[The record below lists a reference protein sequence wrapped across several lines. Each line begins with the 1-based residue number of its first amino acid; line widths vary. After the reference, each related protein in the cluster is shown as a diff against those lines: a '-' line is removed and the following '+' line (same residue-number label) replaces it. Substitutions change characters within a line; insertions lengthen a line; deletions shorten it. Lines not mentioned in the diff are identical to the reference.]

1 MTHYSSY
8 ALFADQSKLAF
19 MLSQYMDL
27 ALTFLVIYFL
37 VLLLAMLLSL
47 ISHEALEIL
56 GLRAPARVCAA
67 RCYAVVCP

>member
-47 ISHEALEIL
+47 ISHEAL
-56 GLRAPARVCAA
+56 
-67 RCYAVVCP
+67 